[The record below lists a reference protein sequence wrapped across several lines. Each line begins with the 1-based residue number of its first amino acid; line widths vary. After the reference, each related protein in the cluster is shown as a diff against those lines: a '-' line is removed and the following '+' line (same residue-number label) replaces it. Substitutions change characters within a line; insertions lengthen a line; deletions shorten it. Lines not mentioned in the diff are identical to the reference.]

1 MVLKRGARKRSGES
15 ARRDVFFFPMSTFQC
30 FVGFAALTFYF
41 LTNGTWKPRSPTNYV
56 RNDWTDHMSANHRAP
71 VTFGEKKVHWFFFVP
86 PQPKHKKIKQTSHF
100 LQKTCKESENIEH
113 KLLEQSIQSIAAG
126 PWRKDGWLRNRKG
139 GKTFAKKNWVFL
151 RFARRWGHLALRSK
165 SQVNNYTH
173 RKPGSRQVWGQYFHS
188 ADSKAMQDGN
198 NKQKKRFVCQIL
210 KVVEFI
216 GDRCVCTNT
225 SLFPSIL
232 TDQLA
237 KWSPDYLLGKLL

>member
-113 KLLEQSIQSIAAG
+113 KPTIRTKHPKHRCRSVEERWLIEEQERGENLCQEELSF
-126 PWRKDGWLRNRKG
+126 P
-139 GKTFAKKNWVFL
+139 
-151 RFARRWGHLALRSK
+151 AL
-165 SQVNNYTH
+165 
-173 RKPGSRQVWGQYFHS
+173 
-188 ADSKAMQDGN
+188 
-198 NKQKKRFVCQIL
+198 C
-210 KVVEFI
+210 
-216 GDRCVCTNT
+216 T
-225 SLFPSIL
+225 SLRP
-232 TDQLA
+232 
-237 KWSPDYLLGKLL
+237 LGTEI